1 MLQRQWHRYHRAFSI
16 QGVQQLEQW
25 LLEKEKEEEEE
36 GEEDENQEDGN
47 EVKAEEGVRG

>member
-1 MLQRQWHRYHRAFSI
+1 MLQRQWHRYHGAFGI

-25 LLEKEKEEEEE
+25 LLEKEKEEEE
-36 GEEDENQEDGN
+36 GDEDETEEDGN